1 MPVARTRVGAPVR
14 RSTGEVSGLRPGS
27 FIMQR
32 GRWDIGRVSAVQ
44 ASRVRIEYFESI
56 AEPIAET
63 ADAFVQ
69 DCQTVMLPVGARVF
83 WCDPD
88 THEWTA
94 GRVTA
99 RQGESYFVRFPN
111 HSEDRRVSGSDLRV
125 RWNRPVRDP
134 LHVLTAGGSE
144 PWFFRQARMPM
155 LNALVRQRAAC
166 ANVPAFLSSAVEL
179 FPHQVQAS
187 LTVLSDPVQRYLLAD
202 EVGLGKTVE
211 AGFVIRQTL
220 IDNPLAKI
228 TIVAPDVLRRQW
240 IRELTGKFFTDD
252 FPRAE
257 IKVLA
262 HENPTGWAKHKNSDL
277 LVVDEAHALVQG
289 GDPNS
294 SPYRELAPLAH
305 TSERLL
311 LLSATPI
318 TSNLIIHLGLLHL
331 LDPDV
336 YRWEDRAAFEARY
349 ALRAE
354 LADVVYA
361 VDADWPPL
369 LPMNIDRVRAI
380 LPDDKRVEELG
391 AAVLGMLTSDGDLAH
406 AADEDELRLRVDELR
421 GHISETYRLH
431 RRTIRHRRSQVLAD
445 RADSDFV
452 PYEVRGRG
460 LPRRLTIESSAD
472 ERIQEIIEEWRT
484 GTRSALLDD
493 GIQDE
498 ESGYAQVYGILVSRS
513 GVSGR
518 DLLEI
523 LRLRVEHVEPSIGL
537 DPVDRGLLTLPPVL
551 AHESDVLRAVE
562 EVVAESGAASFEPVT
577 KALLPVLARHRKV
590 VAFCGGGTLAD
601 NLADHLRARFPKA
614 PLFQHTKSMAA
625 EAAEESV
632 TSWRDAASGLLVCD
646 DSGEDG
652 LNLQV
657 ADAVIHLRLPWSPNR
672 LEQRLG
678 RVDRF
683 VESGRNTPHGPATHY
698 VVLPSDGE
706 LAVTI
711 SWLEL
716 LCAGYRIFET
726 SVSTLQDAIS
736 QDLGSVWRRALDVG
750 PDGLVG
756 YVEDVERTL
765 KEASIEIDKMDM
777 LESIHHSV
785 TYADDVANA
794 MSELETD
801 WRSVRDAVIGYTSGK
816 NGGIN
821 IRRLERSVDGRRV
834 EVFDVAG
841 SKPRIDPSI
850 LRVARSRF
858 GEDSGTGVFNRSVA
872 VQPPGRR
879 IFRVGNPVVDLLAHV
894 IDNDDRGQATCVI
907 RIDPRY
913 QEEEP
918 DVYFGF
924 DFLVEADLRAA
935 IACVPDAPSAVPA
948 LRRRADRLF
957 PPFTMPVWVEVEGD
971 CALADP
977 AVTMWL
983 ERPLDPRRDHDIAG
997 RRLDEL
1003 VGRFGGWAGF
1013 RKAGV
1018 EAEHS
1023 ARVHLAETAKLTEL
1037 STAALGRAKAG
1048 LRVMQAQAK
1057 ARTLAGR
1064 LVNDE
1069 ETMVLDNA
1077 LTSALADGISNP
1089 SARVVAAMCVVRMGI
1104 PGQARGF

>member
-1 MPVARTRVGAPVR
+1 
-14 RSTGEVSGLRPGS
+14 
-27 FIMQR
+27 MQL
-32 GRWDIGRVSAVQ
+32 GRWDIGRVSAIQ
-44 ASRVRIEYFESI
+44 SSRVRIEYFESI

-63 ADAFVQ
+63 VDALVQ
-69 DCQTVMLPVGARVF
+69 DCQPVMLPVGARVF

-88 THEWTA
+88 THDWTA

-111 HSEDRRVSGSDLRV
+111 SGEDRRVSGSDLRV
-125 RWNRPVRDP
+125 RWNRPVQDP

-211 AGFVIRQTL
+211 AGFVVRQTL

-228 TIVAPDVLRRQW
+228 TILAPDVLRRQW

-257 IKVLA
+257 IRVVA

-305 TSERLL
+305 TAERLL

-318 TSNLIIHLGLLHL
+318 TSNLITHLGLLHL

-361 VDADWPPL
+361 IDADWPPL
-369 LPMNIDRVRAI
+369 LSMNIDRVRAV
-380 LPDDKRVEELG
+380 LPEDKRVEELG
-391 AAVLGMLTSDGDLAH
+391 AAVLSLLTLDGDLADI
-406 AADEDELRLRVDELR
+406 ADEDELKLRVDELR

-452 PYEVRGRG
+452 PYEVRGRE
-460 LPRRLTIESSAD
+460 LPRRLTIESPAD
-472 ERIQEIIEEWRT
+472 ERIQEILEEWRT
-484 GTRSALLDD
+484 GTRSALLDM
-493 GIQDE
+493 GIEDE
-498 ESGYAQVYGILVSRS
+498 DASYAQVYGILMSRS

-523 LRLRVEHVEPSIGL
+523 LRLRVEHVEPSIDL
-537 DPVDRGLLTLPPVL
+537 DPVDRGLLTFPPVL
-551 AHESDVLRAVE
+551 AHEPDILCAVE
-562 EVVAESGAASFEPVT
+562 EAVAESGVIAFEPVT
-577 KALLPVLARHRKV
+577 KALLSVLPQHRKMI
-590 VAFCGGGTLAD
+590 AFCGGGALAD
-601 NLADHLRARFPKA
+601 DLAAHLRARFPKA
-614 PLFQHTKSMAA
+614 PMFRHTRSMAA
-625 EAAEESV
+625 EDAEESV

-657 ADAVIHLRLPWSPNR
+657 ADAAIHLRLPWSPNR

-683 VESGRNTPHGPATHY
+683 VESGRNTPHGPAVHY
-698 VVLPSDGE
+698 VVLPLDGE
-706 LAVTI
+706 LAATT

-716 LCAGYRIFET
+716 LCRGYRIFDT

-736 QDLGSVWRRALDVG
+736 QGLGFVWRRALDVG
-750 PDGLVG
+750 PDGLVDCA
-756 YVEDVERTL
+756 EQVERAL

-785 TYADDVANA
+785 TYSDDVANA

-801 WRSVRDAVIGYTSGK
+801 WHKIRDAVLGYTSDK

-821 IRRLERSVDGRRV
+821 IRRLERSIDGRRV
-834 EVFDVAG
+834 EVFDIAG
-841 SKPRIDPSI
+841 SKPRVDPSI

-858 GEDSGTGVFNRSVA
+858 GEDSGKGVFNRSVA

-879 IFRVGNPVVDLLAHV
+879 IFRIGNPVVDLLAHV
-894 IDNDDRGQATCVI
+894 IDNDDRGQATCVV
-907 RIDPRY
+907 RIDPRR

-918 DVYFGF
+918 GIYFGF

-957 PPFTMPVWVEVEGD
+957 APFTMRVWVEAEED
-971 CALADP
+971 CAVADP
-977 AVTMWL
+977 EATRWL
-983 ERPLDPRRDHDIAG
+983 ERPLDPRRDHDITG
-997 RRLDEL
+997 RKLDEL
-1003 VGRFGGWAGF
+1003 IGLLGGWAGF
-1013 RKAGV
+1013 RKTGV
-1018 EAEHS
+1018 EAQHL

-1037 STAALGRAKAG
+1037 SAAALGRAKAG

-1057 ARTLAGR
+1057 ARALAGR

-1077 LTSALADGISNP
+1077 LTSALADGVSDP
-1089 SARVVAAMCVVRMGI
+1089 SARVVAAMCVVRTGI